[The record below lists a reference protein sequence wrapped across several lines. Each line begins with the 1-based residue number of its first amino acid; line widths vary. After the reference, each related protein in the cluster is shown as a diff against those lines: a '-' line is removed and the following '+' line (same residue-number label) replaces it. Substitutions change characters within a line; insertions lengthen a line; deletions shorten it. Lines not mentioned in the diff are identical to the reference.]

1 MCNGQPVPDITTS
14 SSLNHNNPYHL
25 RHHLHITKKK
35 RLERLNLL
43 ARTSVI
49 AIVTHKLMLL
59 TVCVLKLYVCVAKF
73 AVYFHRKEFRRKK
86 PHTIDNFSLF
96 HYYIL
101 SN

>member
-1 MCNGQPVPDITTS
+1 MCTGLTVLLPDHITTS
-14 SSLNHNNPYHL
+14 SSLYHNNNLPYH
-25 RHHLHITKKK
+25 HNHITKKK

-59 TVCVLKLYVCVAKF
+59 TVCVMAKLYVSVAKF

-86 PHTIDNFSLF
+86 PFTI
-96 HYYIL
+96 
-101 SN
+101 